1 MWFVVVIL
9 LFSFINGKD
18 YLSFSQLNE
27 HIRYQGNL
35 LLRENVENVTFQS
48 IPIGSSTEGRKLIA
62 FCFGNCENSIPTVI
76 SFISL
81 YINSI

>member
-1 MWFVVVIL
+1 MWFLVVIL

-18 YLSFSQLNE
+18 YLSFTQLNE

-35 LLRENVENVTFQS
+35 LMREHVENVTFQS

-81 YINSI
+81 YIHSI